1 MRMLLVA
8 LSVLFLA
15 ACGSHKGAV
24 SPNAGLAD
32 FDKYG
37 KAYYLDVS
45 QVPIG
50 ASEATVKAEFGDE
63 FTVIES
69 ATVDGRLV
77 EKWKFISYRATFAR
91 DPVDKF
97 MFVTLTDYRVTNVE
111 EVLVGRRAR

>member
-1 MRMLLVA
+1 MRMALVA

-15 ACGSHKGAV
+15 ACGSHRGAV

-37 KAYYLDVS
+37 KAYYLS
-45 QVPIG
+45 AAQVPIG
-50 ASEATVKAEFGDE
+50 ATEHKVKAEFGDE
-63 FTVIES
+63 YEVAES

-77 EKWKFISYRATFAR
+77 EKWQFRSYRATFSR

-97 MFVTLTDYRVTNVE
+97 MFVTLTDHRVTNVE
-111 EVLVGRRAR
+111 EVLIGR